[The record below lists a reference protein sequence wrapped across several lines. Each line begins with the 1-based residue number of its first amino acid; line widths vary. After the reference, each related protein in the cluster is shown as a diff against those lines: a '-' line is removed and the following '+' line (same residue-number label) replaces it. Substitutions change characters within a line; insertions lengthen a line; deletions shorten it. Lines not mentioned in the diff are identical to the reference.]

1 MNAST
6 PNIIDEIEYPKYC
19 ANLAITSFYKKG
31 GAFEANAALRLIPTR
46 IDEEGNV
53 IKKEEN
59 YKSVLLGSLREANP
73 EEQQAIAQIY
83 NAIQNYI
90 NVKGL

>member
-6 PNIIDEIEYPKYC
+6 PNIIDGVEYPKYC
-19 ANLAITSFYKKG
+19 ANLSITSFYKKG
-31 GAFEANAALRLIPTR
+31 GTFEANAALRLIPTK

-53 IKKEEN
+53 IKKDSE
-59 YKSVLLGSLREANP
+59 YKSVLLGSLNTANS
-73 EEQQAIAQIY
+73 EEQQAVSQIY

>member
-6 PNIIDEIEYPKYC
+6 PNIINEVQYPKYC

-31 GAFEANAALRLIPTR
+31 GNFEVNAALRLVPTR

-53 IKKEEN
+53 IKSEEN
-59 YKSVLLGSLREANP
+59 YKSVLLGSLQEANP
-73 EEQQAIAQIY
+73 EEQQAITQIY

>member
-6 PNIIDEIEYPKYC
+6 PNIIDGQSYPKYN
-19 ANLAITSFYKKG
+19 ASLAITSFYKNG
-31 GAFEANAALRLIPTR
+31 GNFEANAALRLTPVR
-46 IDEEGNV
+46 FDENGDVIKSDENYRNV
-53 IKKEEN
+53 I
-59 YKSVLLGSLREANP
+59 LGSLQEAN
-73 EEQQAIAQIY
+73 ESEQQAVTQIY

>member
-6 PNIIDEIEYPKYC
+6 PNVIEGESYPKYC
-19 ANLAITSFYKKG
+19 ANLVITSFYKNG
-31 GAFEANAALRLIPTR
+31 GHFEANAALRLVPTR
-46 IDEEGNV
+46 FDEEGNV
-53 IKKEEN
+53 IKKDDQ
-59 YKSVLLGSLREANP
+59 YKSVLLGSLQNANE
-73 EEQQAIAQIY
+73 EEQQAIVQIY

>member
-1 MNAST
+1 MNTPT
-6 PNIIDEIEYPKYC
+6 PNIIEGESYPKYC

-31 GAFEANAALRLIPTR
+31 GNFEVNAALRLVPTR

-53 IKKEEN
+53 IKSEEN
-59 YKSVLLGSLREANP
+59 YKNVLLGSLQEVNP
-73 EEQQAIAQIY
+73 EEQQAINEIY

>member
-1 MNAST
+1 MQAST
-6 PNIIDEIEYPKYC
+6 PNIIEEESYPIYC

-31 GAFEANAALRLIPTR
+31 GNFEANAALRLVPTR
-46 IDEEGNV
+46 FDEEGNV
-53 IKKEEN
+53 IKREDK
-59 YKSVLLGSLREANP
+59 YKSVLLGSLQEAS
-73 EEQQAIAQIY
+73 EAEQQAISQIY